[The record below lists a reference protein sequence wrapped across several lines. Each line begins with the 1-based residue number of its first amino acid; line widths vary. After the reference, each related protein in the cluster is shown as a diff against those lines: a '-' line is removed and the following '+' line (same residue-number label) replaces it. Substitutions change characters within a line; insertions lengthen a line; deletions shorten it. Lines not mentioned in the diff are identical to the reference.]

1 VVGCYTDEK
10 RAVKLVLAM
19 LIQAPERW
27 NRGSFSWLNRQ
38 QLELLRRT
46 LGVEPL
52 ADEKTQV
59 KPEKRSEL
67 A

>member
-1 VVGCYTDEK
+1 VTPTRRYSGSILGTKVVGCYTDEK

-19 LIQAPERW
+19 LILAPERW

-46 LGVEPL
+46 LGVGI
-52 ADEKTQV
+52 
-59 KPEKRSEL
+59 R
-67 A
+67 

>member
-1 VVGCYTDEK
+1 MVGCYTDEK

-38 QLELLRRT
+38 QLELLRRG
-46 LGVEPL
+46 LGVKPL
-52 ADEKTQV
+52 ADETT
-59 KPEKRSEL
+59 
-67 A
+67 